1 MILKAIIADDQW
13 HYLNKGENGFFE
25 KEIIIKNSPGKQIII
40 GKENENKE
48 NTCVFMASYN
58 IS

>member
-1 MILKAIIADDQW
+1 MVFLKNHQW
-13 HYLNKGENGFFE
+13 YYLNKGENGFFE
-25 KEIIIKNSPGKQIII
+25 TEIIIKNSPGKQIII